1 MKTPTVRYGGGL
13 VRYFEGPPPGGPS
26 ERHRLLAVVGAI
38 AALAKLDASD
48 PACDFSEV
56 EALGRELVEAARL
69 IRKARNRSA
78 W

>member
-1 MKTPTVRYGGGL
+1 MDMTARNSATERWADREV
-13 VRYFEGPPPGGPS
+13 